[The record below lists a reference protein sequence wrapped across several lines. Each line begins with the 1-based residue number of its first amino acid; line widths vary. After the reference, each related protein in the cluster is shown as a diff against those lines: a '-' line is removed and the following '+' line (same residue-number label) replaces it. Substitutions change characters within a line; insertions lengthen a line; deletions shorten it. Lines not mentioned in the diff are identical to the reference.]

1 MKYRFS
7 IVLLLLALA
16 STAALGQARSRYTT
30 RQRKADSKVEQYS
43 DSLRHYADSLYRD
56 SVTVPPVVK
65 DADMARLFLPLTF
78 YRQEAHRAFSL
89 SDSLTTIDNHLLSMY
104 LHRPDLITTTQRQLE
119 KTGGI
124 IAPKTVTEKPTATVT
139 KVAPEEAMPVPVDIV
154 VLKPNFWDFGGDYY
168 LQFLQNYVSSNW
180 YQGGESNYSMVGALT
195 LQANYNNKQEVKWEN
210 KLEMKLGMQTT
221 KDDSLHSVK
230 SSQDLLRYTGKL
242 GLQATKKWYYT
253 FQLIAY
259 TQFVRNYKS
268 NQDVVQSDFMS
279 PFNLNL
285 SVGMDYNVDWLKHRL
300 KGSVHLAPFAFNLKY
315 VGRLGLATRYG
326 LKEGHHT
333 LDDYGSQLTLDLK
346 WKLMENLL
354 WQTRLYGYTTYKRAE
369 MEWENTFTFQF
380 NRYLSTKLFVYPR
393 FDDGA
398 KRDDHHGYWQF
409 KEFVSLGFSYSF

>member
-1 MKYRFS
+1 MRHYTL
-7 IVLLLLALA
+7 ILLLLIL
-16 STAALGQARSRYTT
+16 SGQAQAQSFQRY
-30 RQRKADSKVEQYS
+30 RQRRTNLVEQYQ
-43 DSLRHYADSLYRD
+43 DSLRRFADSLYHD
-56 SVTVPPVVK
+56 SVQVPEQVK
-65 DADMARLFLPLTF
+65 QMDRARLFLPLTF
-78 YRQEAHRAFSL
+78 YRHEAHRAFSL
-89 SDSLTTIDNHLLSMY
+89 TDSLSALDRQLLNIY
-104 LHRPDLITTTQRQLE
+104 LRRPDLIATTQRQLE
-119 KTGGI
+119 QTGTV
-124 IAPKTVTEKPTATVT
+124 IAPKTVVEKPTAMVT

-154 VLKPNFWDFGGDYY
+154 VLKPNFWTFGGDYY

-180 YQGGESNYSMVGALT
+180 YQGGESNYSMVGSLT
-195 LQANYNNKQEVKWEN
+195 LQANYNNKQKVKWEN

-221 KDDSLHSVK
+221 KDDSLHKVK
-230 SSQDLLRYTGKL
+230 SSQDLLRYTGKF

-253 FQLIAY
+253 FQMIAY

-285 SVGMDYNVDWLKHRL
+285 SVGMDYNVDWLNHRL
-300 KGSVHLAPFAFNLKY
+300 TGSVHLAPLAYNLKY

-333 LDDYGSQLTLDLK
+333 LDDYGSQVTVDLK

-398 KRDDHHGYWQF
+398 TRDDHHGYWQF
-409 KEFVSLGFSYSF
+409 KEYVSLGFSYSFGM